1 MQKLQVKGMQEF
13 LGVEIPVIHGG
24 FGENQKVMLAKT
36 VAEIHG
42 MELKTVNQ
50 LINNNIDE
58 FEVGIDILDLK
69 GNEDFKVISN
79 DLKLSSKFVS
89 NSKNIYLLSE
99 QGYFAL
105 VQLMRS
111 EKAKEIRK
119 QLRREYFYMR
129 EVINSNEQLKANLL
143 LKIYN
148 GGADAISAGKQL
160 TEMEVAEAIK
170 PLNNKIELM
179 TPAVETLGT
188 LVNKDS
194 CWSVEIFSKVLN
206 ISGMGRNNMFK
217 WMRSKGILQVN
228 NVPYQTY
235 SKYFKVIPNNI
246 KKLGFTT
253 FTTLINYDGI
263 IYLHK
268 KLVKDGYISVK
279 SMEEIIEELKCYESK
294 ESHYSITKEEYND
307 LINL

>member
-1 MQKLQVKGMQEF
+1 MQKLQVKGTQEF
-13 LGVEIPVIHGG
+13 LGVNIPVIEGG
-24 FGENQKVMLAKT
+24 FGEGQKVILAKT
-36 VAEIHG
+36 IAEIHD
-42 MELKTVNQ
+42 MEVFHVNE
-50 LINNNIDE
+50 LINKNIDE
-58 FEVGIDILDLK
+58 FEFGVDILDLK
-69 GNEDFKVISN
+69 VSEDFKIVTT
-79 DLKLSSKFVS
+79 DLGIKVS
-89 NSKNIYLLSE
+89 NRTKNFYLLSE
-99 QGYFAL
+99 QGYMLL
-105 VQLMRS
+105 VGFMKS

-235 SKYFKVIPNNI
+235 SKYFKVIPSNI